1 MELKNK
7 AKLLAAAIAMAG
19 ITYLP
24 TASANT
30 FDFGTLEG
38 QDSIGF
44 QSGHLSEGA
53 FSDRFNFDVKDAF
66 SLDAEVSSLTT
77 GHDKAGVQLTAFNL
91 YDTQSGKS
99 PLLTGTIDELTKGQV
114 SKFSSLIFDDASH
127 GANNKY
133 SLEISGTALNAGATY
148 SGHLNTIPA
157 PAPAD
162 AAVPSAVPL
171 PGAVW
176 LMLSGVGLLG
186 YQARSKNKA

>member
-1 MELKNK
+1 MKLKNK

-44 QSGHLSEGA
+44 QSGHLSAGA
-53 FSDRFNFDVKDAF
+53 FSDRFNFDVKNAF

-77 GHDKAGVQLTAFNL
+77 GHDNVGVQLTAFNL
-91 YDTQSGKS
+91 YDTLNGKN
-99 PLLTGTIDELTKGQV
+99 PLLTGTIDQLTKGQV
-114 SKFSSLIFDDASH
+114 SKFSSLIFDDTSH
-127 GANNKY
+127 LANNKY

-148 SGHLNTIPA
+148 SGHLNTIL
-157 PAPAD
+157 APAD
-162 AAVPSAVPL
+162 AAAPAAVPL

>member
-1 MELKNK
+1 MKLKNK

-44 QSGHLSEGA
+44 QSGHLSAGA
-53 FSDRFNFDVKDAF
+53 FSDRFNFDVKNAF

-77 GHDKAGVQLTAFNL
+77 GSDKGVQLTGFNL

-148 SGHLNTIPA
+148 SGHLNTIL
-157 PAPAD
+157 APAD
-162 AAVPSAVPL
+162 AAAPAAVPL